1 MQAATAEGRWKA
13 VPFTGGGIDS
23 EQISAE
29 AKNFEFRFTNPPHTG
44 IVYTAPL
51 FSDHVATSVVLDLG
65 SLSAA
70 GILDRMQDPLGVRW
84 KAGLAAALIS
94 KPQSLKD
101 MFAARKVIEID
112 ATPPTTGSSRKRTFS
127 NRN

>member
-84 KAGLAAALIS
+84 KAGLAA
-94 KPQSLKD
+94 SLKD